1 MANKILA
8 QLLELPIPEDQT
20 RESLRFLGDEL
31 NSTDIGTEKFKKIK
45 LKLIDLGIPED
56 TPDKYFGIV
65 IENWYENFTEAPE
78 YVAQTQTTVSEKA
91 NEDIFRDAEYR
102 EKTAKEAR
110 ERAKTD
116 VDR

>member
-20 RESLRFLGDEL
+20 RASLRFLGDEL

-56 TPDKYFGIV
+56 IPDKYFGK
-65 IENWYENFTEAPE
+65 P
-78 YVAQTQTTVSEKA
+78 SA
-91 NEDIFRDAEYR
+91 NKPIYYFNRCESDFL
-102 EKTAKEAR
+102 
-110 ERAKTD
+110 
-116 VDR
+116 

>member
-45 LKLIDLGIPED
+45 LKLIELGIPED

-65 IENWYENFTEAPE
+65 IENWYENITQAPE
-78 YVAQTQTTVSEKA
+78 YVAQDQTVISEKT
-91 NEDIFRDAEYR
+91 NEATFEEL
-102 EKTAKEAR
+102 EKRQTSEKEAWTN
-110 ERAKTD
+110 AKQ
-116 VDR
+116 